1 MTPPLGFSFSGL
13 HAGIKPYRK
22 DLALVFSEAPA
33 AAAGCFTANL
43 ARAAAVLDAES
54 RLPAEGMRGVV
65 VNAGNANAL
74 TGPEG
79 ERDLKAV
86 LAATAKALSLSPEV
100 LVSASTG
107 VIGVPLPVHKIEAA
121 LPALAKGLGSD
132 PLPAAEAILTTDTRV
147 KMAERRIT
155 LGGREVRL
163 FAICKGAGMIAP
175 QLATMIAVI
184 CTDCAISAELLQ
196 KALRLAMGRS
206 FNALTVDGDMS
217 TNDAVFALA
226 NGLARNP
233 RIEEEG
239 EDFRTFAE
247 SLADLCREL
256 ARQIARDGEGATKS
270 VEIEVRGVADDE
282 LALELA
288 RAIAGSSLVKAA
300 LFGCDPS
307 WGRILST
314 VGARAATLG
323 AKLDPAAATVSIQEC
338 VVYDRGLVPFD
349 RDHVQTRLREP
360 ECRVVVDL
368 HQGEGAST
376 AWGCDLTY
384 EYVRI
389 NADLPLVQTASGGIA
404 KDERLTRNTPGFKV
418 SLLLQALS
426 YIRRFAGSR
435 CVVYLGASAMR
446 EGPPLS
452 TVANDLLLLR
462 SVGLSP
468 IIVHGIPNEEAPSE
482 GFIETHRALVGHLNQ
497 EEGGAVG
504 ISGEDGALFRVRDP
518 LGTFEVNRDFLE
530 MLVGKGYIPVI
541 APIGIGPDGQG
552 RVLDSDRVAAE
563 VALSVGA
570 QKLVFLSNV
579 PGILR
584 EDRLVSELSA
594 AQLEALMEGG
604 EVQGGMLRKLHA
616 IRRALEGGVAQVHVI
631 DGRPPHG
638 IISELFTDRGVG
650 TLVRKGTAHE

>member
-22 DLALVFSEAPA
+22 DLALVFSEAAA

-79 ERDLKAV
+79 ERDVKAV